1 LPKLPDFFFM
11 QKLLLLIPLL
21 VGMGVVIQSGANT
34 QLSAILG
41 NPFLAALIS
50 FLTGTLA
57 LLLLNISMG
66 TDPALLNPDQLIR
79 TQWWMWLGGVMGAFF
94 ITSVIFIAP
103 IIGPTRLFGVI
114 IASQLIFSVV
124 VDRYGWLGFTVQPI
138 NLKKIIGVLLL
149 IAGAFLI
156 QWGKTES

>member
-1 LPKLPDFFFM
+1 M

-50 FLTGTLA
+50 FLTGTLC
-57 LLLLNISMG
+57 LLLINIGLG
-66 TDPALLNPDQLIR
+66 TDTGLLRPEHLAR
-79 TQWWMWLGGVMGAFF
+79 TQWWMWLGGLLGAFF

-103 IIGPTRLFGVI
+103 IIGPTRLFGII
-114 IASQLIFSVV
+114 IATQLIFSVM
-124 VDRYGWLGFTVQPI
+124 VDHYGWLGFAAQPI

-149 IAGAFLI
+149 IAGAFLV
-156 QWGKTES
+156 QWGKAES

>member
-1 LPKLPDFFFM
+1 M
-11 QKLLLLIPLL
+11 QYLLLLIPLL

-34 QLSAILG
+34 QLSSLLG

-50 FLTGTLA
+50 FTTGMLC
-57 LLLLNISMG
+57 LLLVNIGTG
-66 TDPALLNPDQLIR
+66 TDPALLSADNIMR
-79 TQWWMWLGGVMGAFF
+79 TRWWMWLGGVLGAFF

-103 IIGPTRLFGVI
+103 IIGPARLFGVI

-124 VDRYGWLGFTVQPI
+124 VDHYGWLGFTAQPI
-138 NLKKIIGVLLL
+138 NLKKIIGVILL

-156 QWGKTES
+156 QWGKVK

>member
-1 LPKLPDFFFM
+1 M

-21 VGMGVVIQSGANT
+21 VGMGVVLQSGANT
-34 QLSAILG
+34 QLSAMLG

-50 FLTGTLA
+50 FFTGVVC
-57 LLLLNISMG
+57 LLLVNIVMG
-66 TDPALLNPDQLIR
+66 TDPSLLNPDHLAR
-79 TQWWMWLGGVMGAFF
+79 TQWWMWLGGVLGAFF

-103 IIGPTRLFGVI
+103 IIGPARLFGVI

-124 VDRYGWLGFTVQPI
+124 VDHYGWLGFNPQPI

-156 QWGKTES
+156 QWGKAES